1 MQKIKKIHAV
11 DFEKNASEIDG
22 QTDRQIDR
30 STGLILQDPFYKDGG
45 LIKFSGNSRIKLC

>member
-22 QTDRQIDR
+22 QTDRQINR

-45 LIKFSGNSRIKLC
+45 LIKFSGNSRIKFC